1 MTGWRDYLEL
11 RGMVRAM
18 SDVARLNI
26 LHQLAGG
33 RETNVTELV
42 LNLGI
47 SQPLVSWHLR
57 ILRRHGLVRTRRHG
71 REVYCSLDAA
81 RYAECLRALAEL
93 VATPTPLESEPAVR
107 ASPEPPEVVATVAR
121 TERAAPLSTTAAW
134 PRATSRSQ
142 SQSDVPDP

>member
-1 MTGWRDYLEL
+1 MTMTGWRDYLEL

-42 LNLGI
+42 TTLGI

-57 ILRRHGLVRTRRHG
+57 ILRRHGLVRTRRQG
-71 REVYCSLDAA
+71 REVYCGLDAS
-81 RYAECLRALAEL
+81 RFAECLRGLGEL
-93 VATPTPLESEPAVR
+93 VAAPDT
-107 ASPEPPEVVATVAR
+107 PEPPAHTP
-121 TERAAPLSTTAAW
+121 RADTPTSEPLTTLASGVRPAPLSRTSGRSPA
-134 PRATSRSQ
+134 RAGP
-142 SQSDVPDP
+142 PDS